1 MFKNNLLAAW
11 RNLKA
16 NKTFSLINICGLA
29 LGIACSLLIFLW
41 VRDERS
47 KDNFE
52 TNGHPLY
59 RIIEKE
65 ISAGS
70 IDAGP
75 NAPGP
80 LAAELRRIIP
90 DIQYATPFSTGDG
103 KLFRVGDKLLRQDG
117 AYADSDYFNIFPFPL
132 LQGTPAT
139 ALRSPVS
146 LALSNRMAVSLF
158 GSAAAAMGQTVR
170 YNNTKELTV
179 TAVFADLPDNVSQ
192 PFDFLINWP
201 TFREENSWSKDWGTV
216 GPHTIFTLKIGA
228 SPDHVRASIRHL
240 LDQYT
245 KDPNY
250 TFELDI
256 QPYSES
262 WLHSQFKNG
271 VASGGRIVY
280 VNLFS
285 LVAAFILLIACINFM
300 NLATART
307 SRRAKEIGVRKVAGA
322 GRGSLIRQ
330 FIGEALFVTLLAA
343 MLALVIV
350 YTTLPWF
357 SQFTGKHISFPLSP
371 VFWLELA
378 ALILVTGLVAG
389 SYPALFLSS
398 FQPIKVL
405 KGSFRAGARINLI
418 RQGLVV
424 FQFVLSIAFIAAT
437 VIITRQV
444 DYIQHANLG
453 FDRSHLL
460 YIPFEGA
467 LAKNYDLFKQ
477 QALDIPGVT
486 GVSRIT
492 EAPTSISFNTA
503 GVDWQGKDPHTSPM
517 FIVAA
522 AGYDLVPT
530 LQLKLSQ
537 GRDFSKAFPT
547 DSAGYLVNESAIKLF
562 HYKNPI
568 GMPLSLWGTKGH
580 IVGVLKDFHFASLHD
595 QIQPL
600 VLALDDSHLDFGT
613 LLVSTRTGDMPTVLS
628 RLRGLCRNINPQF
641 PFNYSFS
648 DEQYQRLYEN
658 EAIISRLSDSFAVLA
673 IIISCLGLLGL
684 ALFTAEQRAKEIGI
698 RKVLGASAKG
708 VFGLLSGQFLRLVL
722 IAILIASPLTWW
734 GMSIW
739 LQNFAYRITISWWMF
754 AATGGIAIVIAMLT
768 VSVQTVKA
776 ALANPVRSLR
786 AE

>member
-1 MFKNNLLAAW
+1 MLKSYFTVAW
-11 RNLKA
+11 RSLRNNKA
-16 NKTFSLINICGLA
+16 FSLINIFGLA
-29 LGIACSLLIFLW
+29 LGMACSLLIFLW

-59 RIIEKE
+59 RIIQKT
-65 ISAGS
+65 ISASS

-90 DIQYATPFSTGDG
+90 DIQYATPFAEGNG
-103 KLFRVGDKLLRQDG
+103 KLFRVGDKLLRQNG
-117 AYADSDYFNIFPFPL
+117 GYADSDYFNVFPFPL

-146 LALSNRMAVSLF
+146 LALSNQMAISLF
-158 GSAAAAMGQTVR
+158 GSAAAAMGQTIR

-192 PFDFLINWP
+192 PFDFLVNWP
-201 TFREENSWSKDWGTV
+201 TFREENSWSNDWGTV
-216 GPHTIFTLKIGA
+216 GPHTTFTLKPGA
-228 SPDHVRASIRHL
+228 SPDHVRARIRHF
-240 LDQYT
+240 LDQYR

-256 QPYSES
+256 QPYSDS
-262 WLHSQFKNG
+262 WLHSEFKNG

-285 LVAAFILLIACINFM
+285 LVAVFILLIACINFM
-300 NLATART
+300 NLATARS

-330 FIGEALFVTLLAA
+330 FIGEALFVTLLATL
-343 MLALVIV
+343 LALLIV
-350 YTTLPWF
+350 YSTMPWF
-357 SQFTGKHISFPLSP
+357 SQLTGKHMSLPFSLT
-371 VFWLELA
+371 FWLELA

-405 KGSFRAGARINLI
+405 KGAFRSGNRINLI

-437 VIITRQV
+437 IIITRQV
-444 DYIQHANLG
+444 DYVQHANLG

-460 YIPFEGA
+460 YIPFEGT

-492 EAPTSISFNTA
+492 EAPTSINFNTA
-503 GVDWQGKDPHTSPM
+503 GVDWQGKDPHASPM

-522 AGYDLVPT
+522 AGYDFVPT
-530 LQLKLSQ
+530 LQLKLAQ

-547 DSAGYLVNESAIKLF
+547 DSSGYLVNESAIKLF
-562 HYKNPI
+562 HYKNPV
-568 GMPLSLWGTKGH
+568 GMPLSLWGKKGH

-600 VLALDDSHLDFGT
+600 VLALDDHLDFGT
-613 LLVSTRTGDMPTVLS
+613 LLISTRTGDMRTVLS
-628 RLRGLCRNINPQF
+628 RLQSLCHDLNPQF
-641 PFNYSFS
+641 PFSYSFS
-648 DEQYQRLYEN
+648 DEQYQRQYEN

-708 VFGLLSGQFLRLVL
+708 VVGLLSGQFLRLVL
-722 IAILIASPLTWW
+722 IAILIATPLTWW
-734 GMSIW
+734 GMNIW

-754 AATGGIAIVIAMLT
+754 AATGGIAVVIAMLT
-768 VSVQTVKA
+768 VSVQAVKA